1 MYTGIDINLIN
12 RCFSFAWGEA
22 PGKFKLVEISGRIV
36 GIGVKVEV
44 SFLKEVPDAGK
55 SGEKDRE

>member
-1 MYTGIDINLIN
+1 
-12 RCFSFAWGEA
+12 
-22 PGKFKLVEISGRIV
+22 VEISGRIV